1 MDKLE
6 IINPE
11 GLTDTEKNDI
21 SPLKRKRTLMIIII
35 VVSCVVI
42 ITVAIVLGVVLGKQK
57 SYDDGRTTP
66 ETNFY
71 GCMCDAGSS
80 STRVSV
86 YTWPQRKK
94 NNIPVLTEVGRST
107 TNPGMHTMDENQIKD
122 AMENLTNYCRD
133 RIIEISKN
141 HSNVSEANFYLKATA
156 GMRSIPVE
164 EQNKKL
170 DIIRSVIKESELKFL
185 NDSWA
190 KVITGTEEGVFGW
203 IQGNYL
209 NKILF
214 DNQKAEKIV
223 KTPIGSIDLGGYS
236 LEITF
241 TTDEIIKEHKV
252 NLTLSNINYNLYS
265 YSFQDYGQDKF
276 NEALMKSLVDS
287 QGSEETNIIQHPCF
301 LNGYNLSKEFNN
313 KLYTFEG
320 EPNITLCKELIRSHL
335 NINEEK
341 DKSMNDIYQPK
352 IPDNMKFYGISGLF
366 WIADFYKL
374 SGNDYHSPS
383 EFLKPTEEFCNK
395 TWEDAVKEHPKVDK
409 DHLKDYC
416 ISGFYVYYFMVDGFK
431 IGKDSKIISYPETI
445 EGVETGWTLG
455 AMSYEIGVE
464 PIKDV
469 KFYIDF

>member
-21 SPLKRKRTLMIIII
+21 SPLKRKRTLIIIII

-42 ITVAIVLGVVLGKQK
+42 ITVPIVLGVVLGKQK

-122 AMENLTNYCRD
+122 AMEHLTNYCRD

-170 DIIRSVIKESELKFL
+170 DIISL
-185 NDSWA
+185 N
-190 KVITGTEEGVFGW
+190 F
-203 IQGNYL
+203 
-209 NKILF
+209 
-214 DNQKAEKIV
+214 
-223 KTPIGSIDLGGYS
+223 
-236 LEITF
+236 
-241 TTDEIIKEHKV
+241 
-252 NLTLSNINYNLYS
+252 
-265 YSFQDYGQDKF
+265 
-276 NEALMKSLVDS
+276 
-287 QGSEETNIIQHPCF
+287 
-301 LNGYNLSKEFNN
+301 
-313 KLYTFEG
+313 
-320 EPNITLCKELIRSHL
+320 
-335 NINEEK
+335 
-341 DKSMNDIYQPK
+341 
-352 IPDNMKFYGISGLF
+352 
-366 WIADFYKL
+366 
-374 SGNDYHSPS
+374 
-383 EFLKPTEEFCNK
+383 
-395 TWEDAVKEHPKVDK
+395 
-409 DHLKDYC
+409 
-416 ISGFYVYYFMVDGFK
+416 
-431 IGKDSKIISYPETI
+431 
-445 EGVETGWTLG
+445 
-455 AMSYEIGVE
+455 
-464 PIKDV
+464 
-469 KFYIDF
+469 